1 MADLTN
7 NAKNGAES
15 AKQALLSLSMESWRL
30 SKVLMRAMQSLDA
43 GEQNRYLN
51 QYNYFIKQ
59 LEHIL
64 SGEGYRL
71 VNLEGHPFDPGMAAK
86 AVNLEDFAPG
96 DLMVVDQM
104 LEPVIMGDQGLVKM
118 GTVLLRKVIR

>member
-1 MADLTN
+1 MTDPSN
-7 NAKNGAES
+7 NAKKDPES
-15 AKQALLSLSMESWRL
+15 AKHALLSLAMEGWRL
-30 SKVLMRAMQSLDA
+30 SKVLIRAMQGLDA

-51 QYNYFIKQ
+51 QNRYFIKQ

-64 SGEGYRL
+64 SGEGYRI

-86 AVNLEDFAPG
+86 AVNLDDFAPE
-96 DLMVVDQM
+96 DLLVVDQM
-104 LEPVIMGDQGLVKM
+104 LEPVIMGGQGLVKM

>member
-1 MADLTN
+1 MTDIAN
-7 NAKNGAES
+7 NVKIEAES
-15 AKQALLSLSMESWRL
+15 DKQALLSLAMEGWRL

-43 GEQNRYLN
+43 VEQNRYLN
-51 QYNYFIKQ
+51 QYRYFIKH

-64 SGEGYRL
+64 SGEGYHI

-86 AVNLEDFAPG
+86 AVNLEDFAP
-96 DLMVVDQM
+96 DDFLVVDQM

>member
-1 MADLTN
+1 MTDLTN
-7 NAKNGAES
+7 SAKNEAES
-15 AKQALLSLSMESWRL
+15 AKQALLSLTMEGWRL
-30 SKVLMRAMQSLDA
+30 SKVLMRAMQNLDT

-51 QYNYFIKQ
+51 QYRYFIKQ

-64 SGEGYRL
+64 SGEGYRI
-71 VNLEGHPFDPGMAAK
+71 VNLEGHPYDPGMAAK
-86 AVNLEDFAPG
+86 AVNLDDFAPE
-96 DLMVVDQM
+96 DFLVVDQM